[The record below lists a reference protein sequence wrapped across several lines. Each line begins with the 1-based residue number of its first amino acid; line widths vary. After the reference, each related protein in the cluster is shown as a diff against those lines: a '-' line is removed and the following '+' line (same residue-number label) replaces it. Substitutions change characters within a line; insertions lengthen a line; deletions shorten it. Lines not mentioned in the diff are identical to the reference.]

1 MWLAISV
8 APCRPPVVGFH
19 DDHAGPSL
27 LGRDADDGD
36 RDADERGDADGD
48 QRAGH
53 ELKARGV
60 LGGARAATA
69 GAPAASVALGQ
80 QVAIGVV
87 VDRVGLDDVGIGRQ
101 ERLAGLGQQRGG
113 IVLGLRARRVP
124 GALAELALVVRL
136 AHTLGQMLSSRTSMT
151 GARGAAASSSSTTS
165 SP

>member
-8 APCRPPVVGFH
+8 APCRPPEVGFH
-19 DDHAGPSL
+19 DDQAGPSCF
-27 LGRDADDGD
+27 GRDADDGD

-60 LGGARAATA
+60 LGGPGGHGGCA
-69 GAPAASVALGQ
+69 GRLVALGQ
-80 QVAIGVV
+80 QVAVGVV
-87 VDRVGLDDVGIGRQ
+87 VDRVGLDDVGVGRQ

-113 IVLGLRARRVP
+113 IVLGLRARRIP